1 MASAANAAMVATAV
15 NGRDWIPVSCTYAP
29 LKDNPGSLV
38 IRFRREGSGKDVF
51 CVRNLRVEAVEKM
64 SMRNVPVVDAQLS
77 RSTDG
82 RRTAWFILNRSLSTQ
97 EVTIPAEGAESQA
110 HAESLVGPS
119 AYATNEE
126 TPDNVKIVP
135 TAIRRDGDR
144 FVMEL
149 PPHSATGITLTH
161 PPSQHARGG
170 RACSGNGLMQRH
182 RQQDSECPSVSC
194 SCATTQQ

>member
-1 MASAANAAMVATAV
+1 MKRILLHVCCGPCASACVPA
-15 NGRDWIPVSCTYAP
+15 
-29 LKDNPGSLV
+29 LKDG
-38 IRFRREGSGKDVF
+38 GKDVV
-51 CVRNLRVEAVEKM
+51 CVRNLRVEAVEKK
-64 SMRNVPVVDAQLS
+64 SLRNVPVVDAQLS

-97 EVTIPAEGAESQA
+97 EVTLPAEGAEIQD

-149 PPHSATGITLTH
+149 PPHSATGITIT
-161 PPSQHARGG
+161 R
-170 RACSGNGLMQRH
+170 
-182 RQQDSECPSVSC
+182 
-194 SCATTQQ
+194 